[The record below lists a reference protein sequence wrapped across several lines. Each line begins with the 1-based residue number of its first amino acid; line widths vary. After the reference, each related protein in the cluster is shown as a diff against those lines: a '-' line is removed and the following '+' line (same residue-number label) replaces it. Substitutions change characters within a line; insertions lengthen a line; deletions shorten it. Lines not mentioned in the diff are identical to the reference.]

1 MRKED
6 LPLDEKGRLRVRMIQ
21 SHNHELDCRIE
32 TLEEKMKDVIMKLEA
47 IVPKDVLEDFN
58 KIVEEAEERS
68 QRDAKIRREY
78 LTKRNKKKNK

>member
-32 TLEEKMKDVIMKLEA
+32 ALEEKMKDVIMKLEA
-47 IVPKDVLEDFN
+47 LEN
-58 KIVEEAEERS
+58 K
-68 QRDAKIRREY
+68 
-78 LTKRNKKKNK
+78 